1 MQFALAVS
9 VGLHGALLTT
19 RFVAPETFNRLF
31 SDSPLEV
38 ILVNARSQ
46 EAPAK
51 AQALAQANLL
61 GGGESDEGRAT
72 SPLPPAP
79 QLEYGDAL
87 DNARQQIE
95 PLQDSQQVLLAELR
109 RQIAL
114 LPPPD
119 PHRLRAD
126 PQHKA
131 EVERRRQMVDQ
142 LAEIEKRVNQENA
155 RPKRRYISPATQ
167 EVPYALYY
175 DRYRRRIEEQGTR
188 NFPEAQG
195 RKLYGELVMNV
206 TVDARGRV
214 VETEIL
220 RPSANRLLDRR
231 AVAIVKAAAPFG
243 GFTKDMGAIDQVVF
257 TARFRFTRE
266 DGFET
271 TMMGNPKGHNKP

>member
-1 MQFALAVS
+1 
-9 VGLHGALLTT
+9 
-19 RFVAPETFNRLF
+19 
-31 SDSPLEV
+31 
-38 ILVNARSQ
+38 
-46 EAPAK
+46 
-51 AQALAQANLL
+51 
-61 GGGESDEGRAT
+61 
-72 SPLPPAP
+72 
-79 QLEYGDAL
+79 
-87 DNARQQIE
+87 
-95 PLQDSQQVLLAELR
+95 
-109 RQIAL
+109 
-114 LPPPD
+114 
-119 PHRLRAD
+119 
-126 PQHKA
+126 
-131 EVERRRQMVDQ
+131 MVDQ

-214 VETEIL
+214 VETDIL
-220 RPSANRLLDRR
+220 RPSTSRLLDRR

-271 TMMGNPKGHNKP
+271 TMMGNPQGQNKP